1 MRSSIPINKLSLASP
16 ILAILV
22 SLLGLIVL
30 FGWYT
35 HNTLIIQVSPY
46 FAPMQFNGALN
57 FFLSGLALLCLYLD
71 AKKTALF
78 IASLIILLCTL
89 TLLEYLLK
97 INLDIDE
104 FFMTHYIT
112 VQTSHPGRM
121 APNTAFCFLLLGLI
135 IWLHPPSLGN
145 QDRKLACLLLAS
157 LIILLGALPLFGYLF
172 DWQTGW
178 SNFTLMSIHSTF
190 AFVALGLSYIL
201 WLGREEKSILSSIDI
216 LPILLVFF
224 TSAIISIAL
233 WHFQVR
239 QEQKQISLAIHEA
252 KAQISNKLKNDFERL
267 TQALHRVSLRWQ
279 QANGL
284 SRLAWQSDGQAYLTD
299 FPALKIMAWLNQNNE
314 LKWHIPEGQN
324 QVLLTSS
331 MPFLPTKA
339 LNKKENKVAIS
350 GSPIILDNK
359 QIALPIFIP
368 LYTKNGFDGYL
379 FNAIDMQVF
388 VDNALDMQTKNHMHM
403 MISDKNHRLYPN
415 DNITNTG
422 VQAKQLAQNINL
434 KLLNHNWTLKLWP
447 SQNLLGLYYTVIPII
462 TLITGL
468 LLSVLLAM
476 LAYMLKK
483 LHDAQKLSYLILESS
498 GEGIYGVD
506 ISGKT
511 IFVNSAA
518 ANMIGWEK
526 KELIQKRQHDLIHYK
541 KFDGSPYLISD
552 CPVYHTLATGET
564 KQRDDEVFWRK
575 DGSYFWA
582 DYTSKAIIENGKIIG
597 GVVTFK
603 DITTRKENEQ
613 QIKQQKNKLEAINKE
628 LEGFSYSVSHD
639 LRAPLR
645 HIIGYIKFLQD
656 KVNKL
661 NDAEIN
667 EYIQIISTEAKRMGQ
682 LIDDLLAFSHAGRFA
697 LNKQNVNFNETIDSV
712 ITELT
717 SQMPNR
723 KIEWHISTLPEVYV
737 DPNLTRIVWQ
747 NLISN
752 ALKFTKTREVA
763 VITIGHEDDSDECIF
778 FIKDNGVGFD
788 MTYSDK
794 LFGVFQRLHT
804 EVEFEGNGIGLSNVQ
819 RIISRHGGR
828 VWATSEL
835 DKGAQFYFTLPK
847 KVLGE

>member
-1 MRSSIPINKLSLASP
+1 M
-16 ILAILV
+16 
-22 SLLGLIVL
+22 VL

-35 HNTLIIQVSPY
+35 HNALIIQVSPS
-46 FAPMQFNGALN
+46 FAPMQFNAALN
-57 FFLSGLALLCLYLD
+57 FFLSGLALLCLYLNT
-71 AKKTALF
+71 KKTALF

-89 TLLEYLLK
+89 TLLEYFLN
-97 INLDIDE
+97 INLGIDE
-104 FFMTHYIT
+104 LFMTHYIT

-121 APNTAFCFLLLGLI
+121 APNTAFCFLLLCLT
-135 IWLHPPSLGN
+135 IWLHPSSIEN
-145 QDRKLACLLLAS
+145 TERKLACILLAS

-178 SNFTLMSIHSTF
+178 SNFTLMSIHSAF
-190 AFVALGLSYIL
+190 AFIALGLSYIL
-201 WLGREEKSILSSIDI
+201 WLRREEISILNSMDI

-224 TSAIISIAL
+224 TSAIISIVL
-233 WHFQVR
+233 WHFQVI

-252 KAQISNKLKNDFERL
+252 KEQISTKLKTEFERL

-279 QANGL
+279 QNNGH
-284 SRLAWQSDGQAYLTD
+284 SKLAWQTDGQAYLAD
-299 FPALKIMAWLNQNNE
+299 FPALKIMGWLNQNNE
-314 LKWHIPEGQN
+314 LQWRIPEDQN
-324 QVLLTSS
+324 QFLLNYSI
-331 MPFLPTKA
+331 PFLQSKA
-339 LNKKENKVAIS
+339 LKEKGSKTAKS
-350 GSPIILDNK
+350 GVPIMLDNK

-379 FNAIDMQVF
+379 FNAIDMQAF
-388 VDNALDMQTKNHMHM
+388 VDNALDMQTKNHLHM
-403 MISDKNHRLYPN
+403 MISDKNYRLYPK
-415 DNITNTG
+415 DNLNNAG
-422 VQAKQLAQNINL
+422 VQAKQLTQNTNL
-434 KLLNHNWTLKLWP
+434 KLLDRNWTLTLWP
-447 SQNLLGLYYTVIPII
+447 SQNLLGLYYTVIPIF

-483 LHDAQKLSYLILESS
+483 LHDARKLSHLILESA

-506 ISGKT
+506 KSGKT

-518 ANMIGWEK
+518 VKMIGWEQK
-526 KELIQKRQHDLIHYK
+526 DLIEKRQHDLIHYK
-541 KFDGSPYLISD
+541 NLDGSPYLISD

-564 KQRDDEVFWRK
+564 KHRDDEVFWRK

-603 DITTRKENEQ
+603 DITARKEHEQ
-613 QIKQQKNKLEAINKE
+613 QIKQQKNKLEAMNKE

-661 NDAEIN
+661 NDTEMN

-682 LIDDLLAFSHAGRFA
+682 LIDDLLAFSRAGRFA

-712 ITELT
+712 IAELT
-717 SQMPNR
+717 SQIEDR
-723 KIEWHISTLPEVYV
+723 KIEWHIATLPQVYV
-737 DPNLTRIVWQ
+737 DQNMMRIVWQ
-747 NLISN
+747 NLLSN
-752 ALKFTKTREVA
+752 ALKFTRTREVA
-763 VITIGHEDDSDECIF
+763 MISIDCEDDSDECIF
-778 FIKDNGVGFD
+778 SVKDNGVGFD

-794 LFGVFQRLHT
+794 LFGVFQRLHAET
-804 EVEFEGNGIGLSNVQ
+804 EFEGNGIGLSNVQ

-835 DKGAQFYFTLPK
+835 NKGAQFYFTLPK
-847 KVLGE
+847 KAVGE